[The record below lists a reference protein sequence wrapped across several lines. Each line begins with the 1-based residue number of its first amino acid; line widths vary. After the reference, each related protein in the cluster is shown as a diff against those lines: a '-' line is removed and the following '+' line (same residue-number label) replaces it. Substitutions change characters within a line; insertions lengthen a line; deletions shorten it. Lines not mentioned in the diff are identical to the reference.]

1 MVRPT
6 DGLARSVNP
15 TSNTNVVRATPTK
28 RETIERVCMASPAS
42 TISEFCPVGR
52 CLSMGSPGL
61 ILRSLLSPA
70 SAQRDLP
77 QQPQPTGSF
86 LLDRP
91 VRSDQQPIQMLFVV
105 LFSFSSRERS
115 RASAFCRIASIL
127 AALSSGLIA
136 FSAGACGALS
146 LADGA

>member
-1 MVRPT
+1 
-6 DGLARSVNP
+6 
-15 TSNTNVVRATPTK
+15 
-28 RETIERVCMASPAS
+28 
-42 TISEFCPVGR
+42 
-52 CLSMGSPGL
+52 MGSPGL

-86 LLDRP
+86 LLDGP

-136 FSAGACGALS
+136 FSAGACGVLS
-146 LADGA
+146 LANGA

>member
-1 MVRPT
+1 
-6 DGLARSVNP
+6 
-15 TSNTNVVRATPTK
+15 
-28 RETIERVCMASPAS
+28 
-42 TISEFCPVGR
+42 
-52 CLSMGSPGL
+52 
-61 ILRSLLSPA
+61 
-70 SAQRDLP
+70 
-77 QQPQPTGSF
+77 
-86 LLDRP
+86 
-91 VRSDQQPIQMLFVV
+91 MLFVV